1 MSGLRDSSRGPVS
14 FPALKALTHGLLVS
28 VNAYAAGN
36 PAFPHQSTAGQF
48 FDEDPLEAYRA
59 LGHAIAGHWLAADV
73 TAPPP
78 SGG

>member
-1 MSGLRDSSRGPVS
+1 M
-14 FPALKALTHGLLVS
+14 
-28 VNAYAAGN
+28 NAYAAGN